1 MSETLFESELFG
13 HVKGAFT
20 DAKADKPGKFELAE
34 GGTLFLDEIGNLS
47 YALQAKLL
55 TALQRRTIVRVGG
68 STPIDIDV
76 RLVCATNR
84 DLDRM
89 VADGLFREDLL
100 YRINTIRLH
109 LPPLRERRADIVPLA
124 RIFLAR
130 YAKFYN
136 KPDATLSHDAEQRLE
151 AMAWGGN
158 IRELQHAMERAVI
171 MADGDTIGAED
182 IGPDSGGAAPSA
194 PVTDSLQ
201 TLDDMERQMI
211 ERAMTDCGGNMSAV
225 AARLG
230 ISRQTLY
237 NKIKRYGL

>member
-1 MSETLFESELFG
+1 
-13 HVKGAFT
+13 
-20 DAKADKPGKFELAE
+20 
-34 GGTLFLDEIGNLS
+34 
-47 YALQAKLL
+47 
-55 TALQRRTIVRVGG
+55 
-68 STPIDIDV
+68 
-76 RLVCATNR
+76 
-84 DLDRM
+84 
-89 VADGLFREDLL
+89 
-100 YRINTIRLH
+100 
-109 LPPLRERRADIVPLA
+109 
-124 RIFLAR
+124 
-130 YAKFYN
+130 
-136 KPDATLSHDAEQRLE
+136 
-151 AMAWGGN
+151 MAWGGN

-201 TLDDMERQMI
+201 RLDDMERQMI

>member
-1 MSETLFESELFG
+1 MTCPLSR
-13 HVKGAFT
+13 
-20 DAKADKPGKFELAE
+20 P
-34 GGTLFLDEIGNLS
+34 LFLDEIGNLS
-47 YALQAKLL
+47 YPLQAKLL
-55 TALQRRTIVRVGG
+55 TALQRRTVTRLGG
-68 STPIDIDV
+68 TKEIPINI
-76 RLVCATNR
+76 RLISATNR
-84 DLDRM
+84 NLQEM
-89 VADGLFREDLL
+89 VNEGTFREDLL

-201 TLDDMERQMI
+201 RLDDMERQMI